1 MAAALPSRWPRSPFP
16 GKYSRRFC
24 GCSQSCGRSR
34 GPHQHETA
42 DGHAFNRRGDC
53 AQMPRKTRQFAPR
66 NAAAGPDR
74 TRTDLPAPRK
84 ICRHPPQVP
93 GSSGE
98 SQLTS
103 DAASLLLFL
112 PCVAGVLGS
121 ILRGVLPLNM
131 GRSDLLWTP
140 ALWVAL
146 VLTAVVSASG
156 VRADPRD
163 YRLEVERA
171 LPGGSVVVRLVNHKQ
186 NTPTPRA
193 LITGSALI
201 GPGSVPTMEA
211 RVTAR
216 PIGSEGRYVVKT
228 EPGMKIFTLRLNSTI
243 NEPQSIDSILDVR

>member
-1 MAAALPSRWPRSPFP
+1 MVMRSTDGGLRPDAEENQTVRTQERRCGAGSYANSRQP
-16 GKYSRRFC
+16 GR
-24 GCSQSCGRSR
+24 
-34 GPHQHETA
+34 
-42 DGHAFNRRGDC
+42 
-53 AQMPRKTRQFAPR
+53 
-66 NAAAGPDR
+66 
-74 TRTDLPAPRK
+74 DLPAPRE

-98 SQLTS
+98 SRLTS

-121 ILRGVLPLNM
+121 MLRGVLPLNM

-146 VLTAVVSASG
+146 VLAAVVSASG
-156 VRADPRD
+156 VRADPSD
-163 YRLEVERA
+163 YYLEVERA
-171 LPGGSVVVRLVNHKQ
+171 LPGRSAVVVRLVNHKQ
-186 NTPTPRA
+186 NTLTPRA

-243 NEPQSIDSILDVR
+243 EYESQSIDSILDVR